1 MAALTAGVPNDLSA
15 ITCPQFNPAQG
26 TLTSY
31 VLFDDVTRNPGP
43 ITGSLTI
50 TNIGA
55 TISQKRGSILE
66 NWQLTTFAGISTAQT
81 GSNPFTAPVNLAPGA
96 TGSFALLAGSN
107 NGIILPA
114 TAQTAGLSFLIGTG
128 TVHAG
133 DIAVTSRDPGQDGT
147 LVLVDYAISAS
158 VDASIVYRF
167 QLVPEPSMFALAAS
181 GAGLLFLA
189 NRMRQRVSFRAR

>member
-1 MAALTAGVPNDLSA
+1 MNFSHSLRLAWIGCLLLFAPHVFGAEIVVVCTASPVAALTAGVPNGLSA

-66 NWQLTTFAGISTAQT
+66 N
-81 GSNPFTAPVNLAPGA
+81 
-96 TGSFALLAGSN
+96 
-107 NGIILPA
+107 
-114 TAQTAGLSFLIGTG
+114 
-128 TVHAG
+128 
-133 DIAVTSRDPGQDGT
+133 
-147 LVLVDYAISAS
+147 
-158 VDASIVYRF
+158 
-167 QLVPEPSMFALAAS
+167 
-181 GAGLLFLA
+181 
-189 NRMRQRVSFRAR
+189 